1 MILHVLLPAIPINSA
16 IFMNMHVLLDN
27 AKEMWISMPPY
38 YIKSLYD
45 GLPNCIGTAYMLMDV
60 SQVL

>member
-1 MILHVLLPAIPINSA
+1 
-16 IFMNMHVLLDN
+16 MNMHVLLDN

-60 SQVL
+60 WQVL